1 MLLSAESKF
10 LILQL
15 RMELPLKLINEAL
28 VSAQGI
34 SEEQYSSLLQRLSE
48 LFLQLFQLLLDLE
61 SETNSNIPNK
71 VSNMEVQSTNHKYLV
86 LFNGKCSMLFK
97 YKMGKADYRSLVLL
111 NQVSY
116 IFYQIYHSNLLNCSC
131 VKTVL

>member
-1 MLLSAESKF
+1 M
-10 LILQL
+10 
-15 RMELPLKLINEAL
+15 KLINEAL

-86 LFNGKCSMLFK
+86 LFNENAVCFLNIRWEKLTIEVLFYLIK
-97 YKMGKADYRSLVLL
+97 SLT
-111 NQVSY
+111 SFIRY
-116 IFYQIYHSNLLNCSC
+116 TIPIS
-131 VKTVL
+131 